1 MLNNNNYRD
10 GRWSGRAQGVEVS
23 PEPPPGAL
31 CALSPALAGEAEPR
45 CGVPRRE
52 QVGSQP
58 PASVSLSQKRALR
71 RPRPG
76 QGRYGNAGPQQ
87 SHPAVPAP
95 SCRDRAL
102 RCQAWGR
109 ARTLG
114 RVGRASSVL
123 WRSSPRWCTRLRPKA
138 LGEPG
143 RPDIRGVC
151 APVCPGG
158 SCPAPPPVRGSPEQ
172 IQRPKQAGKGQRLF
186 CQDAKTKQ
194 QNLEV
199 KPTSHPLFSFP
210 GGYWTPLR
218 I

>member
-1 MLNNNNYRD
+1 MQR
-10 GRWSGRAQGVEVS
+10 GART
-23 PEPPPGAL
+23 PPGVFRCPGGGGQSRIPARCPLRAL
-31 CALSPALAGEAEPR
+31 TCARLRGGAWMRSPQEGA
-45 CGVPRRE
+45 
-52 QVGSQP
+52 VGSQP

-138 LGEPG
+138 FG
-143 RPDIRGVC
+143 RARETRYPRSM
-151 APVCPGG
+151 CPGVSRRFLPRTPSRQGFPRANITPETGRKG
-158 SCPAPPPVRGSPEQ
+158 SKAFLPRCE
-172 IQRPKQAGKGQRLF
+172 
-186 CQDAKTKQ
+186 D
-194 QNLEV
+194 
-199 KPTSHPLFSFP
+199 
-210 GGYWTPLR
+210 
-218 I
+218 

>member
-23 PEPPPGAL
+23 PEPRPGAF
-31 CALSPALAGEAEPR
+31 CALSPALACEAEPG

-114 RVGRASSVL
+114 RCGEGVFGPVEVESQLVHPSETEGLWASPGDPISAEYV
-123 WRSSPRWCTRLRPKA
+123 PRCVP
-138 LGEPG
+138 E
-143 RPDIRGVC
+143 V
-151 APVCPGG
+151 
-158 SCPAPPPVRGSPEQ
+158 PAP
-172 IQRPKQAGKGQRLF
+172 
-186 CQDAKTKQ
+186 
-194 QNLEV
+194 
-199 KPTSHPLFSFP
+199 HPLPSGVP
-210 GGYWTPLR
+210 QSKYNARNRQERVKGSSAKMRRLSSKIWR
-218 I
+218 

>member
-23 PEPPPGAL
+23 PEPRPGAL
-31 CALSPALAGEAEPR
+31 CALSPALACEAEPG

-102 RCQAWGR
+102 QCQAWGR

-138 LGEPG
+138 FG
-143 RPDIRGVC
+143 RARETRYPRSM
-151 APVCPGG
+151 CPGVSRRFLPRTPSRQGFPRANTTPETGRKG
-158 SCPAPPPVRGSPEQ
+158 SKALLPRCE
-172 IQRPKQAGKGQRLF
+172 
-186 CQDAKTKQ
+186 D
-194 QNLEV
+194 
-199 KPTSHPLFSFP
+199 
-210 GGYWTPLR
+210 
-218 I
+218 